1 MRQYLRTFSARN
13 ASPDVQSYKVQV
25 HVCQILIPLYTRLQ
39 KVVCFT
45 PKNHPNTN
53 SWERIK
59 LQNPRLKSS
68 SFPSGQTTSSWEEPE
83 EEKEDEVESRTFHGF
98 PQVPLCHIV
107 TSPRPLR
114 LSHTYTHLWMSGDS
128 LTVVSYW
135 STRGRGGVWLEW
147 NSEERRKRE
156 SGTLNRFPL
165 STSQSLFPRFNLFVL
180 SVWIQAQKDGVSE
193 LNTCDFT
200 ITLLPNV
207 AQDEGLFPTGTPWH
221 RNCLCEL
228 KGNKMKEWDQIR
240 SSREVDL
247 HQSAPLLFFSFL
259 LPQPHDHRGWR
270 QSHSSDW
277 FSV

>member
-25 HVCQILIPLYTRLQ
+25 HVCQILIPLYTHLQ

-135 STRGRGGVWLEW
+135 STRGRGGVWLEGW
-147 NSEERRKRE
+147 NGILRNDGNVNRERWTVSPSAHHRASFLDLICSFFLSESKPRRTVSVNWTLVTSPSLCYQTWHKMKDCSRQERR
-156 SGTLNRFPL
+156 
-165 STSQSLFPRFNLFVL
+165 
-180 SVWIQAQKDGVSE
+180 D
-193 LNTCDFT
+193 
-200 ITLLPNV
+200 
-207 AQDEGLFPTGTPWH
+207 TGTVYV
-221 RNCLCEL
+221 N
-228 KGNKMKEWDQIR
+228 
-240 SSREVDL
+240 
-247 HQSAPLLFFSFL
+247 
-259 LPQPHDHRGWR
+259 
-270 QSHSSDW
+270 
-277 FSV
+277 